1 MSLLLDAL
9 RKADRERSQQQAP
22 AGIGPGDLTAK
33 SQSPLL
39 WVLLSLLA
47 IALVVLVV
55 VVIWLWPAKQTDTH
69 AGDRVAKPVASVEQV
84 TTEPA
89 IQTQSSGE
97 GVAISS
103 SLGATQGDV
112 AAENS
117 ATAQTLAANAK
128 PTAESEES
136 NQAITPSQVGEP
148 YAEVVVP
155 DNAEAI
161 QTQNASAD
169 SAANTEGEATND
181 SLSDADKDAVARLY
195 QQQDQQNDQEQDRQQ
210 AQANEQALAA
220 SRSDPAAESEP
231 ENPDNLEG
239 YHNVGG
245 VRALPLAVQ
254 NAIPTLMYG
263 QHNYRRGGDSNVVI
277 NGQMLRE
284 GDRINGSI
292 VVDAIAADGV
302 VLRYQD
308 HHFRLRALSS
318 WVNM

>member
-33 SQSPLL
+33 TQSPLL
-39 WVLLSLLA
+39 WVLLALLA
-47 IALVVLVV
+47 IALVVLIV
-55 VVIWLWPAKQTDTH
+55 VVIWLWS
-69 AGDRVAKPVASVEQV
+69 AKPVVSVEQV
-84 TTEPA
+84 ATEAA

-97 GVAISS
+97 GAAISS
-103 SLGATQGDV
+103 SPDVTQGEKF
-112 AAENS
+112 AMAQAS
-117 ATAQTLAANAK
+117 AVSAK
-128 PTAESEES
+128 QKAESEVLDP
-136 NQAITPSQVGEP
+136 AITPSQLGEP

-155 DNAEAI
+155 DNAEAS
-161 QTQNASAD
+161 QTQNASTD

-181 SLSDADKDAVARLY
+181 SLSDADKEAVAQLY
-195 QQQDQQNDQEQDRQQ
+195 RQQDQQNDQEQDRP
-210 AQANEQALAA
+210 QANEQALVAA
-220 SRSDPAAESEP
+220 RSDSAAEPEP
-231 ENPDNLEG
+231 ENPDNLDG
-239 YHNVGG
+239 YYNVGG
-245 VRALPLAVQ
+245 VRALPLTVQ

-277 NGQMLRE
+277 NGQVLRE